1 MSTIL
6 SVQGSPRG
14 ERSHSRRLQE
24 SFLKA
29 WQVREEGRQV
39 LRREVGRVSIPA
51 VTEGWIAAAFHPQPE
66 ARSDSISRAAEIMR
80 DADVGVVPVV
90 DDAGSMRLA
99 GVVTDRDIAVRV
111 VAEGRDRSTH
121 VRDVMSSGL
130 ATVGP
135 DDDLDR
141 VTEVMKAQQVRR
153 VPVCEGDRL
162 VGIIAQADVAREGR
176 DRKTGDVVEK
186 ISEPGRGR
194 R

>member
-1 MSTIL
+1 MTAN
-6 SVQGSPRG
+6 P
-14 ERSHSRRLQE
+14 
-24 SFLKA
+24 
-29 WQVREEGRQV
+29 QV
-39 LRREVGRVSIPA
+39 
-51 VTEGWIAAAFHPQPE
+51 VTA
-66 ARSDSISRAAEIMR
+66 SDSISRAAEIMR

-141 VTEVMKAQQVRR
+141 VTEVMKTQQVRR
-153 VPVCEGDRL
+153 VPVCEGERL

-194 R
+194 A